1 MVITMA
7 KLRMAHASMH
17 GVRKHAWRTQAA
29 WANFYYFTMV
39 MFESKEKCLKYN
51 IELTVHEQESASQD
65 SEVSFRY
72 CGKPCS
78 IDEDKDDLKYLGL
91 TVNNK
96 GMEKLMR
103 KNEDNAFSLSFAFS
117 DK

>member
-1 MVITMA
+1 MGNVYLFLPGCQFAVIP
-7 KLRMAHASMH
+7 
-17 GVRKHAWRTQAA
+17 RKFG
-29 WANFYYFTMV
+29 NFYYFTMV

-96 GMEKLMR
+96 GMEKLMM